1 MNTMKNVIAHK
12 QSIEIA
18 RTARNVRETLSNKEI
33 DRLGDSE
40 DYANYI
46 MENCKGDRVICNGDM
61 LLDAIE
67 DGYLFDEF
75 LVARFA

>member
-1 MNTMKNVIAHK
+1 MLKNK
-12 QSIEIA
+12 T
-18 RTARNVRETLSNKEI
+18 TADLIRDSLSNNEI
-33 DRLGDSE
+33 DRLADSE

-46 MENCKGDRVICNGDM
+46 MANACGDRVICNGDM